1 MRLDADALVIGAGPA
16 GAATAIWLAAGGW
29 RVVLV
34 EQHAYPRQKVCGEC
48 LSAGSLSLL
57 DALGVGAELREIAGP
72 ELRRV
77 GWIGPRATVVAPFPP
92 CTVGGD
98 RYGRAVGRDRL
109 DELLLERAR
118 GLGVEVLQPATVCA
132 VGGGPGRFVCAIARP
147 TQRHRSSTHES
158 GTENT
163 RRVRVV
169 IDAHGSWEN
178 APARTDGGA
187 PPRGVRAARHDA
199 DLFAFKASLRNTALA
214 PGLLAV
220 ISFAG
225 GYGGIVIADG
235 GRTTLACCIRRDRL
249 SMCRARLPG
258 ATAGTAVGEYLG
270 RSCPT
275 LHGLLD
281 AARPDGHWLSVGP
294 IRPGIRVGLGGDV
307 FRVGNAAGE
316 AHPLIG
322 EGISMALQSAGLL
335 ADHLLSVPAARL
347 ERPRTHELNRRY
359 AAAWCDAFTMRL
371 RFAAW
376 YAHTA
381 MHPIYSA
388 QAQRL
393 MRRWPALLTRAARW
407 AGKARRPL
415 VRLTTTETQA

>member
-1 MRLDADALVIGAGPA
+1 MLLDADALVIGAGPA
-16 GAATAIWLAAGGW
+16 GAATAIWLAGAGW

-57 DALGVGAELREIAGP
+57 DALGVGAAVREIAGP

-77 GWIGPRATVVAPFPP
+77 GWIGARATVVAPFPP
-92 CTVGGD
+92 CTAGAD
-98 RYGRAVGRDRL
+98 RYGRAIGRDRL

-118 GLGVEVLQPATVCA
+118 GMGVEVLQPATVRA
-132 VGGGPGRFVCAIARP
+132 VAGGPGRFVCTITGPR
-147 TQRHRSSTHES
+147 QGRHPAADEHR
-158 GTENT
+158 TEDT
-163 RRVRVV
+163 RRARVV
-169 IDAHGSWEN
+169 IDAHGSWES
-178 APARTDGGA
+178 APTRTDGGA
-187 PPRGVRAARHDA
+187 VPRIVRAARRGA
-199 DLFAFKASLRNTALA
+199 DLFAFKASLRNTALP

-249 SMCRARLPG
+249 AMCRARLPG
-258 ATAGTAVGEYLG
+258 ATAGTAVGEHLG
-270 RSCPT
+270 RSCSA

-281 AARPDGHWLSVGP
+281 AAQHEGQWLSVGP
-294 IRPGIRVGLGGDV
+294 IQPGIRVGVDGDI

-335 ADHLLSVPAARL
+335 ADHLLSEPAARL
-347 ERPRTHELNRRY
+347 DRRRTHALNRRY
-359 AAAWCDAFTMRL
+359 AAAWRDAFTTRL

-381 MHPIYSA
+381 MHPVHAAAA
-388 QAQRL
+388 QL
-393 MRRWPALLTRAARW
+393 LLRRWPPLLTGAARW
-407 AGKARRPL
+407 AGKARRPI
-415 VRLTTTETQA
+415 VRITAIERRA